1 MLKRLWNGEPARD
14 VLLDCALLPGE
25 TMFGK

>member
-1 MLKRLWNGEPARD
+1 MLKRLWNGEPERD
-14 VLLDCALLPGE
+14 VLLESALLPGE